1 MGWSRLRRDLILT
14 FRWLPCGLLIGPATQ
29 GNRSASIQ
37 IEVGQSPAKSGRSSE
52 ISHLESRHDLS
63 AELSGQCGR
72 RKLLQLVEARV
83 HQAEQA

>member
-1 MGWSRLRRDLILT
+1 MVVAEAGTFADLPLVA
-14 FRWLPCGLLIGPATQ
+14 LLIGLATQ
-29 GNRSASIQ
+29 GHRSASIQ
-37 IEVGQSPAKSGRSSE
+37 IKFRHSPAKSGRSCEVSQ
-52 ISHLESRHDLS
+52 LQSRHDTS